1 MTDKLPDI
9 PDFGDLLPTEEEVQ
23 QYSNDNA
30 AKKVTTFAGVNC
42 SNFND
47 FLLKKELNRAIQ
59 DCGFEH
65 PSEVQQECIP
75 QSTSGRDVLCQA
87 VSGMGKTA
95 VFIISILQ
103 QIADEPKPNTA
114 LILCNTR
121 ELAY

>member
-23 QYSNDNA
+23 QYTNDNA

-42 SNFND
+42 SNFTD

-65 PSEVQQECIP
+65 PSEVQ
-75 QSTSGRDVLCQA
+75 
-87 VSGMGKTA
+87 
-95 VFIISILQ
+95 
-103 QIADEPKPNTA
+103 
-114 LILCNTR
+114 
-121 ELAY
+121 